1 MDQRVVTQDM
11 INLFDEYIH
20 STTLPRRVFM
30 RRLAKLAGS
39 TAAAATIVPLLDCNY
54 ANAEMVKPD
63 DPRIEAQWVTF
74 KGASGDVKAYV
85 AKPKG
90 AGKIPA
96 IVVTHENR
104 GLNPH
109 IQDVTRRF
117 ATEGFLAMGVDY
129 MSQIGG
135 TPPDEDVAAKEFAK
149 LDAPKTV
156 GDGMAAV
163 AYLKNHANS
172 SGKVGT
178 VGFCWGGG
186 MSNQLAVNSPDL
198 AAAVVY
204 YGIQPQAEEAKKVK
218 AKMMIH
224 YAGNDER
231 INQRMDEWN
240 KALKDAGVDVQQFVY
255 EGKQHAF
262 NNDTSP
268 ARYDE
273 ATAKLA
279 WGRTLEFFKKNL
291 A

>member
-20 STTLPRRVFM
+20 STTMQRRVFM
-30 RRLAKLAGS
+30 QRLAKLAGG

-54 ANAEMVKPD
+54 ANAQMVKPD
-63 DPRIEAQWVTF
+63 DPRIETQWITF
-74 KGASGDVKAYV
+74 KGASGDVKAYL

-90 AGKIPA
+90 AAKVPA

-109 IQDVTRRF
+109 IQDVTRRL

-135 TPPDEDVAAKEFAK
+135 TPATEDEAAKEFAK
-149 LDAPKTV
+149 LDAAKTV
-156 GDGMAAV
+156 QDGVAAV
-163 AYLKNHANS
+163 AFLKNHPNS
-172 SGKVGT
+172 TGKVGT

-204 YGIQPQAEEAKKVK
+204 YGIQPQPEEAKKVK

-224 YAGNDER
+224 YAGADER
-231 INQRMDEWN
+231 INQRMSEWE
-240 KALKDAGVDVQQFVY
+240 KALKDNKVEVQQFVY

-262 NNDTSP
+262 NNDTSA
-268 ARYDE
+268 ARYDAE
-273 ATAKLA
+273 AAKLA

-291 A
+291 S